1 MDIEKLYQIN
11 KEISQCE
18 YILTKNPPCSRD
30 ISSKPL
36 FMNPVIT
43 QRILLISRD
52 PSNIAN
58 SNETLI
64 GFKNTF
70 FKNHV
75 LSSFFR
81 DYDKNIAKADENYFK
96 KYSDKFYQL
105 VYWTHYSKCYP
116 GKTKTGHKPAKV
128 FCSELYLNREIKAVS
143 PDSVILMGKDV
154 IEFLTKDSVINSIS
168 KNENNFLK
176 INNINIPV
184 ICLTH
189 PSNANNGCKSNPK
202 YRFKETIEQI
212 HANIE
217 KY

>member
-1 MDIEKLYQIN
+1 MDIEKLNQIN

-18 YILTKNPPCSRD
+18 YILTKNPHCSRD
-30 ISSKPL
+30 VSSKPF
-36 FMNPVIT
+36 FMNPVMT

-58 SNETLI
+58 SNHTLI

-70 FKNHV
+70 FRNHV
-75 LSSFFR
+75 LTIFFR
-81 DYDKNIAKADENYFK
+81 EYNKNIAKVDETYFRK
-96 KYSDKFYQL
+96 FSEKFYQI

-116 GKTKTGHKPAKV
+116 GKNKTGHKPAKS
-128 FCSELYLNREIKAVS
+128 FCSELYLNREINAIS

-154 IEFLTKDSVINSIS
+154 IEFLMKDSVINSIS
-168 KNENNFLK
+168 RNRNNFLK

-189 PSNANNGCKSNPK
+189 PSNANNGCKNDPK
-202 YRFKETIEQI
+202 YRFKETVEQI
-212 HANIE
+212 HVTID